1 MKKVVRGSTC
11 TGFSPEIPGQDLSRK
26 PRDHMLDQ
34 RRVAAQPDER
44 RERLFTERYEGLL
57 SWAMRL
63 TSQQREAAEDLV
75 QDAFVQFMLGRTRLE
90 EIENID
96 GYLRRMLRYMHLSR
110 MSRSAQ
116 HLRETELSVADYD
129 SVRLG
134 WTATEPSRR
143 MQASEELYQIC
154 AYACSRKESS
164 RAGSVLILRF
174 FHEYVP
180 TEIAGILHSSRH
192 CIDQWQRL
200 ARGEA
205 KLFMNDPDRLRFVN
219 ARNQLGRPR
228 PRYLR
233 SDCDLMVDLR
243 RMIFNSCRGV
253 CLSREELEEIYARSN
268 ADALTTAKLAHIV
281 SCCVCLDFVNT
292 LLGLP
297 LLAERHEFKPS
308 KPQDPPQGP
317 DGGGASGGGST
328 DLPKKFARHLRETR
342 EHKPQELR
350 IAVNG
355 FLVSSLKVSAELS
368 ELNLNLTGEDPI
380 EFVEVSS
387 EQSVQLLFFSID
399 PKASDHPQ
407 WAWIEFS
414 EGRSLEACFQNDNGP
429 TLQVTYRDTAPEEA
443 FNAGETPANA
453 LSSPLFVVGDGEEPV
468 PKTEK
473 ETRSLLT
480 KLKVS
485 LGRRI
490 FAREAANQAAD
501 ETICRSLGTPLS
513 GLAGSGSLST
523 QSHYWR
529 RLGFLMALISA
540 ALVAGF
546 VFLKTETS
554 PPLNAAALLEKA
566 SVAERTS
573 DRVPD
578 RVRHRLINLEER
590 RSSEGAVVA
599 QQKIELWENSS
610 TGQRSQRL
618 YDGSNRLIG
627 GVSQRA
633 DGSRAVYHH
642 GAKPRSLP
650 SLAAPENLLLNPEDI
665 WQLELCAQVFKALVG
680 EATLVHVD
688 ERSTTYLLRYEGERR
703 IGASRLLKA
712 TLTLSRSDLH
722 AIEQTLLVQRGGELR
737 DYRFVE
743 ASIEFLS
750 ARDVA
755 PAAFEIEPE
764 LTGGAGNLGSPGVWA
779 LRDLTSSRVPPSPNT
794 SAPPPASAELE
805 VDVAYLLNQAKADRN
820 EQVALTRSAG
830 GSLRVEGIVD
840 SQQRKDEFLKALA
853 PVSNNPAVKI
863 EIRTITEAL
872 RPAAAPVNSVS
883 IEVTE
888 ETASTIAVDK
898 ELRAYFSSRTP
909 DGPTD
914 EMIRAYSS
922 RVVNVSYSSLFH
934 AIELRR
940 LVNRFSGVD
949 MRTVAPDARAKWL
962 AMLRGHAT
970 AFARDTA
977 TLRREIEPIFFPG
990 ATEEV
995 LEEISIGSD
1004 ADLARAVE
1012 RLHRLALSNNHAI
1025 RSAITTSARSSGS
1038 DLKSIQFKRSLVLAE
1053 ELAERIRRYED

>member
-1 MKKVVRGSTC
+1 
-11 TGFSPEIPGQDLSRK
+11 
-26 PRDHMLDQ
+26 MLDQ
-34 RRVAAQPDER
+34 GRVAAQPDER

-110 MSRSAQ
+110 ISRSAQ

-129 SVRLG
+129 SVRLS

-143 MQASEELYQIC
+143 MQSSEELYQIC

-174 FHEYVP
+174 FHEYLP
-180 TEIAGILHSSRH
+180 TEIAGVIHSSRH
-192 CIDQWQRL
+192 CVDQWQRL

-205 KLFMNDPDRLRFVN
+205 KLFMNEPERLRFVN
-219 ARNQLGRPR
+219 ARNQSRRQR

-243 RMIFNSCRGV
+243 RVIFNSCRGG

-281 SCCVCLDFVNT
+281 SCYACLDFVNT

-308 KPQDPPQGP
+308 EPQDPPQGP

-328 DLPKKFARHLRETR
+328 DLPKKFARQLRETR

-387 EQSVQLLFFSID
+387 EQSVQLLFFSVD
-399 PKASDHPQ
+399 PKASDRPQ
-407 WAWIEFS
+407 WAWIELS
-414 EGRSLEACFQNDNGP
+414 EGRSLEAYFRNDNGP
-429 TLQVTYRDTAPEEA
+429 ALHVIYQESAPEEA
-443 FNAGETPANA
+443 FIAGETPANT
-453 LSSPLFVVGDGEEPV
+453 LSSPLFVVSDGEPV
-468 PKTEK
+468 SKIEK
-473 ETRSLLT
+473 ETSSLLT
-480 KLKVS
+480 KLKAR
-485 LGRRI
+485 LGSRI
-490 FAREAANQAAD
+490 VAREDANRSAND
-501 ETICRSLGTPLS
+501 TIIHSLDKATSKALETPLS
-513 GLAGSGSLST
+513 GLLGSGSLPA

-529 RLGFLMALISA
+529 RVGFLMALISA

-546 VFLKTETS
+546 VLLKTKTS
-554 PPLNAAALLEKA
+554 PPLNAAALLEEA
-566 SVAERTS
+566 SVAERRS

-590 RSSEGAVVA
+590 RSPEGAVVA
-599 QQKIELWENSS
+599 QQKIELWENTS

-627 GVSQRA
+627 GASQRT
-633 DGSRAVYHH
+633 DGSRTVYHH

-650 SLAAPENLLLNPEDI
+650 ALAAPENLLLNPEDI
-665 WQLELCAQVFKALVG
+665 WQLELCAQVFSAIVG

-688 ERSTTYLLRYEGERR
+688 ERATTYLLRYEGERR
-703 IGASRLLKA
+703 VGASRLLKA
-712 TLTLSRSDLH
+712 TLTLSKSDLH
-722 AIEQTLLVQRGGELR
+722 AVEQTLLVQRGGELR

-743 ASIEFLS
+743 ASIEFLT
-750 ARDVA
+750 AKDVA
-755 PAAFEIEPE
+755 PAAFELEPE
-764 LTGGAGNLGSPGVWA
+764 LTGGAGNLGRPGDWA
-779 LRDLTSSRVPPSPNT
+779 LRDLTSSRVPPSPST
-794 SAPPPASAELE
+794 SAPPSASAELE

-820 EQVALTRSAG
+820 EQVALTRSVG

-840 SQQRKDEFLKALA
+840 SQQRKDEFLRALA

-863 EIRTITEAL
+863 EIRTIDEAF
-872 RPAAAPVNSVS
+872 RPTTTVSSVS

-888 ETASTIAVDK
+888 ETANTLAVDK
-898 ELRAYFSSRTP
+898 ELRAYFRSKAP

-922 RVVNVSYSSLFH
+922 RVVNVSYKSLFH
-934 AIELRR
+934 AIELKR

-962 AMLRGHAT
+962 AMLREHAT

-990 ATEEV
+990 VAQNV
-995 LEEISIGSD
+995 LEEISIQSD

-1012 RLHRLALSNNHAI
+1012 RLHRLALSNNDAI
-1025 RSAITTSARSSGS
+1025 RSAITTSAKSSAS
-1038 DLKSIQFKRSLVLAE
+1038 ALKSIQFKRSLVLAE